1 MSERL
6 DFLRANSNAIKAI
19 AARHKV
25 ISIAVFGSVA
35 RGEDSPDSDV
45 DFLVDFDKDVSA
57 LDWLLLNEELEQF
70 LNYPV
75 DVVSMRGLK
84 PRDTRIR
91 EEAVLL

>member
-35 RGEDSPDSDV
+35 RGEDGPDSDV
-45 DFLVDFDKDVSA
+45 DLTK
-57 LDWLLLNEELEQF
+57 LEI
-70 LNYPV
+70 N
-75 DVVSMRGLK
+75 S
-84 PRDTRIR
+84 RDEDISCTCLSSNRCKYCLECR
-91 EEAVLL
+91 QRKCACAG